1 MAKRPARTWATI
13 LSQAIPL
20 SIVAVVAMAI
30 SYATL
35 IDVARVNG
43 LPLPELFP
51 ILIDVGSI
59 SCMISA
65 GQFRRLGIGGRWLA
79 YTTFALLSCVSIVA
93 NASHAG
99 RAADMTLTTP
109 WIAAVLAA
117 VPPIVLIA
125 LTHLVMKSIPD
136 EKERAK
142 LNAVREAHARREQ
155 QQAVAPRP
163 EPKLQQR
170 PNAEAPAPAPQ
181 PVEEQPKT
189 AGLRLVDE
197 APRDLPE
204 ISDDEVE
211 RKVLEYFV
219 AEGKRPTGQVVAD
232 WLGGKSAKTG
242 QRFLARM
249 ESDGHFEA
257 PAPES
262 ESAFALGSV
271 NA

>member
-79 YTTFALLSCVSIVA
+79 YTTFAMLSCVSIVA

-136 EKERAK
+136 VKERAK
-142 LNAVREAHARREQ
+142 LHAVREAQARRELPP
-155 QQAVAPRP
+155 AVIARP
-163 EPKLQQR
+163 EPK
-170 PNAEAPAPAPQ
+170 AAQ
-181 PVEEQPKT
+181 PVQPRAETSARASTIEEPKT
-189 AGLRLVDE
+189 AALRLVDE
-197 APRDLPE
+197 AERVLVEIPE
-204 ISDDEVE
+204 AEVE
-211 RKVLEYFV
+211 QKVLEYLD
-219 AEGKRPTGQVVAD
+219 AEGKRPTGQIVGD

-242 QRFLARM
+242 QRFLSRM
-249 ESDGHFEA
+249 ETAGRL
-257 PAPES
+257 PEPTPTA
-262 ESAFALGSV
+262 EQQIGYAHV
-271 NA
+271 

>member
-1 MAKRPARTWATI
+1 MAKAPARTWATI

-65 GQFRRLGIGGRWLA
+65 GTFRRMGIGGRWLA
-79 YTTFALLSCVSIVA
+79 YKTFALLSCVSIIA

-117 VPPIVLIA
+117 VPPTVLIA
-125 LTHLVMKSIPD
+125 LTHLVMKAIPD

-142 LNAVREAHARREQ
+142 LHAVREAQARREQ
-155 QQAVAPRP
+155 TQTVTARP
-163 EPKLQQR
+163 EPKPLDR
-170 PNAEAPAPAPQ
+170 PQ
-181 PVEEQPKT
+181 PLADGMTPVSTPASEPAKAT
-189 AGLRLVDE
+189 ALRLVDE
-197 APRDLPE
+197 ALRPTAEVPDA
-204 ISDDEVE
+204 EVE
-211 RKVLEYFV
+211 QKVLAYVV

-242 QRFLARM
+242 QRFLSRM
-249 ESDGHFEA
+249 DDAGLFDQDTT
-257 PAPES
+257 PLLVGQP
-262 ESAFALGSV
+262 
-271 NA
+271 

>member
-1 MAKRPARTWATI
+1 MPKRPARTWATI

-79 YTTFALLSCVSIVA
+79 YTTFAMLSCVSIVA

-142 LNAVREAHARREQ
+142 LHAVRDAQARREQ
-155 QQAVAPRP
+155 TLPAVVRSESQAAKQVPQTLSVATPAAIEEPR
-163 EPKLQQR
+163 
-170 PNAEAPAPAPQ
+170 AAA
-181 PVEEQPKT
+181 
-189 AGLRLVDE
+189 LRLVDA
-197 APRDLPE
+197 APRVTPE
-204 ISDDEVE
+204 ISEVE
-211 RKVLEYFV
+211 VEQKVLGYLE
-219 AEGKRPTGQVVAD
+219 AEGKRPTGQIVGD

-242 QRFLARM
+242 QRFLTRM
-249 ESDGHFEA
+249 ENGGLLDVPWPQVLVGQ
-257 PAPES
+257 P
-262 ESAFALGSV
+262 
-271 NA
+271 

>member
-142 LNAVREAHARREQ
+142 LHAVRKAQARREQ
-155 QQAVAPRP
+155 QASVAPA
-163 EPKLQQR
+163 EPKPAETVRR
-170 PNAEAPAPAPQ
+170 PVTSAAPVA
-181 PVEEQPKT
+181 VEEPKVT
-189 AGLRLVDE
+189 ALRLVDE
-197 APRDLPE
+197 APQAAAE
-204 ISDDEVE
+204 ISEVDVE
-211 RKVLEYFV
+211 RKVIEHLE
-219 AEGKRPTGQVVAD
+219 AEGKRPTGQVVGD

-249 ESDGHFEA
+249 EHDGLFDA
-257 PAPES
+257 PAPQI
-262 ESAFALGSV
+262 LVGQP
-271 NA
+271 

>member
-1 MAKRPARTWATI
+1 MAKAPARTWATI

-65 GQFRRLGIGGRWLA
+65 GTFRRMGIGGRWLA

-125 LTHLVMKSIPD
+125 LTHLVMKAIPD

-142 LNAVREAHARREQ
+142 LHAVREAQARREQ
-155 QQAVAPRP
+155 SQTVTARP
-163 EPKLQQR
+163 EPKPFDR
-170 PNAEAPAPAPQ
+170 PQ
-181 PVEEQPKT
+181 PRSEATPVSMPTAEPAKT
-189 AGLRLVDE
+189 TALRLVDE
-197 APRDLPE
+197 TPRPVADVP
-204 ISDDEVE
+204 DAEVE
-211 RKVLEYFV
+211 QKVLAYV
-219 AEGKRPTGQVVAD
+219 AAEGKRPTGQVVAD

-242 QRFLARM
+242 QRFLTRM
-249 ESDGHFEA
+249 DDAGLFDQDA
-257 PAPES
+257 TPLLVGQP
-262 ESAFALGSV
+262 
-271 NA
+271 

>member
-79 YTTFALLSCVSIVA
+79 YTTFAMLSCVSIVA

-142 LNAVREAHARREQ
+142 LHAVREAQARREQ
-155 QQAVAPRP
+155 TLPAAVRAEVQAPKHVQQPRAANVPAV
-163 EPKLQQR
+163 
-170 PNAEAPAPAPQ
+170 
-181 PVEEQPKT
+181 VEEPRS
-189 AGLRLVDE
+189 AALRLVDE
-197 APRDLPE
+197 APRATPE
-204 ISDDEVE
+204 ISEAEVE
-211 RKVLEYFV
+211 QKVLGYLE
-219 AEGKRPTGQVVAD
+219 AEGKRPTGQIVAD

-249 ESDGHFEA
+249 ETDGLFEA
-257 PAPES
+257 PTPAGGG
-262 ESAFALGSV
+262 AFAVGSV
-271 NA
+271 NG